1 MHMCMSGNKY
11 GCHEKYILLL
21 FSKLVTQMFNCANSN
36 LANYSLLKLFIN
48 HLITSKHH
56 KSTQIYLV
64 FIDHMMV

>member
-36 LANYSLLKLFIN
+36 LASYSLLKLFI
-48 HLITSKHH
+48 
-56 KSTQIYLV
+56 KSCNYE
-64 FIDHMMV
+64 